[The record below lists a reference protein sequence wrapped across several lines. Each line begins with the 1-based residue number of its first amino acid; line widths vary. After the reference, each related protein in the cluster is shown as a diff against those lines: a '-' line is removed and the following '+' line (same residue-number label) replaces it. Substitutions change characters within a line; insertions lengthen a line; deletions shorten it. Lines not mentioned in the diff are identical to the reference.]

1 MRTNTSTLTVS
12 LFLYLFHKLFPSSA
26 LISLTDG
33 AARTFLPPYAAAWF
47 EPDWDLWSILY
58 RLSYSAVGNLLLVSV
73 RSLGT
78 FLKGRVLHR
87 TFSDWIF
94 LLCHPKC
101 LPEIGSI
108 RSRSQTRIG
117 RRRRRS
123 IRPAWRSATSN
134 CWRCRRWPK
143 WDKTW
148 TVSSSRALKAKAVPA
163 AAGIQTHNH
172 LIALPLYHSRC
183 LRQKLLVIK
192 Q

>member
-33 AARTFLPPYAAAWF
+33 AARTFLPPYAAAGF
-47 EPDWDLWSILY
+47 EPDWDLWSMLY
-58 RLSYSAVGNLLLVSV
+58 RLSYSAVTNLLSVST
-73 RSLGT
+73 RSLGRPI
-78 FLKGRVLHR
+78 FVQDC
-87 TFSDWIF
+87 SDKKN

-101 LPEIGSI
+101 SPEIGSI

-123 IRPAWRSATSN
+123 ILPAWRSATSN